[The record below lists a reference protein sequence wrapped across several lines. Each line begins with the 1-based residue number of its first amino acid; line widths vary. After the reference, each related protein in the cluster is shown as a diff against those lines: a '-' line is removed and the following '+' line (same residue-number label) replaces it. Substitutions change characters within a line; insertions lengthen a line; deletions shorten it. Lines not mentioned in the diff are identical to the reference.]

1 MSTDLDRNPAMPTLT
16 VRQAQSTM
24 IAGLPPVD
32 HHGEVIESLGP
43 DTARLRLPFKSEYL
57 GAELWQDGSGRV
69 FSGPMVMALADTA
82 MTCCT
87 HAALGGGVIAVMV
100 NFNVTFLEPARAA
113 DLIADVRLVRRG
125 GRLCYLECSL
135 NSEGETHPCAHVTS
149 TYRVSRLTS

>member
-1 MSTDLDRNPAMPTLT
+1 VSTDLDRNPAMPTLT
-16 VRQAQSTM
+16 ARQVQSAI

-32 HHGEVIESLGP
+32 YHGEVIETVGP
-43 DTARLRLPFKSEYL
+43 NTARLRLPFKSEYL
-57 GAELWQDGSGRV
+57 GAELWQHGSGRV
-69 FSGPMVMALADTA
+69 FSGPMVMALADLA
-82 MTCCT
+82 MVCCT
-87 HAALGGGVIAVMV
+87 QAALGGGVIAVMV

-135 NSEGETHPCAHVTS
+135 NSEGETRPCAHVTS